1 MLNFSIN
8 TYLKIIFF
16 ISLISILSALF
27 IEHFLGHQP
36 CNLCLIQRIPYG
48 LSIILIFLNYFL
60 KKDQKFIVML
70 LALIFSFS
78 FVISF
83 YHFGIEQGFF
93 EESAVCGLKNATEI
107 ISKEEILKQ
116 LQTKTVNCKD
126 VTFRIFGFSLT
137 TFNMFISLI
146 LVFLLVKIFK
156 SYEKFRKKSRRIY

>member
-27 IEHFLGHQP
+27 IEHVLGHQP
-36 CNLCLIQRIPYG
+36 CNLCLMQRIPYG

-60 KKDQKFIVML
+60 KKDQKFVVML
-70 LALIFSFS
+70 LALIFAFS
-78 FVISF
+78 FFISF

-93 EESAVCGLKNATEI
+93 EESAVCGLNNTTEI

-146 LVFLLVKIFK
+146 LVFLLVKIFRN
-156 SYEKFRKKSRRIY
+156 YEKFKK

>member
-27 IEHFLGHQP
+27 IEHILGYQP

-48 LSIILIFLNYFL
+48 LSIILISLNYFQ
-60 KKDQKFIVML
+60 KKNERFIIL
-70 LALIFSFS
+70 LLILVFSFS
-78 FVISF
+78 LIISF

-93 EESAVCGLKNATEI
+93 KESAVCGLKNVTEI

-116 LQTKTVNCKD
+116 LQTKTVSCKD

-137 TFNMFISLI
+137 TFNIFISLI
-146 LVFLLVKIFK
+146 FVFLLVKIFK
-156 SYEKFRKKSRRIY
+156 NYEKFKK